1 MAVVAVDA
9 NVLIAA
15 RLARDQ
21 NHDRGE
27 TITAAIDQGQLPTAV
42 VLSDVLEEVINYL
55 QTRAG
60 HDIAVETLDA
70 LIESSGFELKQTSKS
85 EFDAGRSVFRRYES
99 LSLTDGII
107 VAAMQQEDIEY
118 LYSFDDGF
126 DSVATI
132 TRLTTPD
139 DPVSDRSGRSRDG

>member
-27 TITAAIDQGQLPTAV
+27 AIATAIDQGQLPTGIV
-42 VLSDVLEEVINYL
+42 CSDVLEEVINYL
-55 QTRAG
+55 QARGG
-60 HDIAVETLDA
+60 HDVAVETLDG
-70 LIESSGFELKQTSKS
+70 LIESSGFELTQTSKADF
-85 EFDAGRSVFRRYES
+85 EAGRSLFRRYES
-99 LSLTDGII
+99 LSLTDAII
-107 VAAMQQEDIEY
+107 VAAMQRAEIEY

-126 DSVATI
+126 DSVSEI
-132 TRLTTPD
+132 TRLTTPEH
-139 DPVSDRSGRSRDG
+139 PFAE

>member
-27 TITAAIDQGQLPTAV
+27 AITAAIDQGRLPTAV
-42 VLSDVLEEVINYL
+42 VLSDVLQEVVNYL
-55 QTRAG
+55 QARAG
-60 HDIAVETLDA
+60 HDTAVETLDG
-70 LIESSGFELKQTSKS
+70 LFESSGFELTQTPKS
-85 EFDAGRSVFRRYES
+85 DFNAGRSVFRRYES
-99 LSLTDGII
+99 LSLTDAII
-107 VAAMQQEDIEY
+107 VAAMQRADIEY

-126 DSVATI
+126 DSVASI
-132 TRLTTPD
+132 TRLTTPEH
-139 DPVSDRSGRSRDG
+139 PFEQ

>member
-27 TITAAIDQGQLPTAV
+27 AITTAIDQGHLPTGI
-42 VLSDVLEEVINYL
+42 VLSDVLQELINYL
-55 QTRAG
+55 QARAG
-60 HDIAVETLDA
+60 HAVAVETLDG
-70 LIESSGFELKQTSKS
+70 LIESSGFELTQTPKADF
-85 EFDAGRSVFRRYES
+85 EAGRSLFRRNES
-99 LSLTDGII
+99 LSLTDAII
-107 VAAMQQEDIEY
+107 VAAMQRAEIEY

-126 DSVATI
+126 DSVAAI
-132 TRLTTPD
+132 SRLTTPD
-139 DPVSDRSGRSRDG
+139 NPFSA

>member
-9 NVLIAA
+9 NILIAA

-27 TITAAIDQGQLPTAV
+27 AITTAIDQGRLPTAV
-42 VLSDVLEEVINYL
+42 VLSDVLEEGINYL
-55 QTRAG
+55 QARGG
-60 HDIAVETLDA
+60 HDVAVETLDA
-70 LIESSGFELKQTSKS
+70 LIESSGFELTQTSKS
-85 EFDAGRSVFRRYES
+85 DFDAGRSVFRRYES
-99 LSLTDGII
+99 LSLTDAII
-107 VAAMQQEDIEY
+107 VAAMQRADIEY

-126 DSVATI
+126 DSVTSI

-139 DPVSDRSGRSRDG
+139 NPFEQ

>member
-1 MAVVAVDA
+1 MPVAVDA

-27 TITAAIDQGQLPTAV
+27 AITTAIDRGQLPTAI

-55 QTRAG
+55 QARAG
-60 HDIAVETLDA
+60 HAAAVETLDA
-70 LIESSGFELKQTSKS
+70 LIESSGFELTRTSKS
-85 EFDAGRSVFRRYES
+85 DFEAGRSVFRRYES
-99 LSLTDGII
+99 LSLTDAII
-107 VAAMQQEDIEY
+107 VAAMQRAEIEY

-126 DSVATI
+126 EGVAEI

-139 DPVSDRSGRSRDG
+139 NPFAE